1 MDHQEGVAKQIC
13 HQGPEKGVLEAY
25 LLSNRR
31 LVAGLLSNC
40 WGAWCLVAGLLSNR
54 RGTGTWWQVCLAT
67 FLSAP
72 RGMPEASL
80 CAGSPSD
87 IPSCERRPS
96 PTGKRGGGSAG
107 QSAYRKPSCACSV
120 HNSPNADTWAFTTRE
135 NRWQDRSAL
144 LVHFGTPPPKSSAC
158 PVSSSAISLMPSG
171 GLSPGYVRPER
182 SALLSKRRREL
193 MCRDCGARWMLK

>member
-13 HQGPEKGVLEAY
+13 HQGPEKEVLEAY

-40 WGAWCLVAGLLSNR
+40 WGAWCLVAGLLSNVP
-54 RGTGTWWQVCLAT
+54 QC
-67 FLSAP
+67 SS
-72 RGMPEASL
+72 GMPEASL

-87 IPSCERRPS
+87 NPSCERCPS
-96 PTGKRGGGSAG
+96 PTGKCGGGFTG
-107 QSAYRKPSCACSV
+107 QPAYRKPSCACSV
-120 HNSPNADTWAFTTRE
+120 QNSPNAGTWAFTTRE
-135 NRWQDRSAL
+135 NRWQDRSVL

-171 GLSPGYVRPER
+171 GLSPRYVRPER